1 MKFEFT
7 AKSVVS
13 YIEDD
18 VCVVSFTD
26 TSSDEPEKYL
36 ILSQA
41 LFDSGDD
48 DEAISIEYG
57 ENGDSVTSE
66 IVSARLESKS
76 FVLEVDPAIVGV
88 SEFRISM
95 DSPASEELREHLK
108 KIFSKS
114 PAKFALL

>member
-1 MKFEFT
+1 MEFEFT

-18 VCVVSFTD
+18 VCVVSFAD
-26 TSSDEPEKYL
+26 TPGDEPEKYL
-36 ILSQA
+36 ILSQT

-57 ENGDSVTSE
+57 EDGDSVTAE
-66 IVSARLESKS
+66 VASARLDSTS

-88 SEFRISM
+88 SAFRIGM
-95 DSPASEELREHLK
+95 ASPASDELRQHLK

-114 PAKFALL
+114 PAKLALL